1 MGRYASHK
9 GHVILP
15 IGDGWYVPDFQDPTE
30 GPLTVQAAKRLI
42 DSREAAGEPPRE
54 LSEVTWDAAIVGTTG
69 QGIGINVG
77 QAASAIGLGRGD
89 PVRVTLRKKE

>member
-1 MGRYASHK
+1 MGRFPSHK

-15 IGDGWYVPDFQDPTE
+15 VGEGWYVPDFQDPSE
-30 GPLTVQAAKRLI
+30 GPVTVQAAKRLI

-54 LSEVTWDAAIVGTTG
+54 PSEVAWDAAIVGTTG

-77 QAASAIGLGRGD
+77 QAAAVIKAGRGD
-89 PVRVTLRKKE
+89 TVRVILKKK